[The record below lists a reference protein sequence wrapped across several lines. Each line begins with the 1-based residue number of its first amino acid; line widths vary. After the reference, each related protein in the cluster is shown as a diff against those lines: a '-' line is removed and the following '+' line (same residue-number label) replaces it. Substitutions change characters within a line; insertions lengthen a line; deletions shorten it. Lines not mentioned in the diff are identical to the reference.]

1 MRVTGAPKD
10 QVDDH
15 SNARQLNEHVPCV
28 CMCSSVCLCA
38 CAYPHLRVCVSA
50 CLCVCVCP
58 PVCVCVCVSVCLCVT
73 VCVGVCRCV
82 FCVFLCVSVCFCV
95 CLCVSARACAIPT
108 RLRLILGQE
117 VREPPVDAQ
126 EPRDVHVALPIGTS
140 GPSVGVVRVCASVVR
155 LLVLVSVCGFLCT

>member
-1 MRVTGAPKD
+1 MLMRVTGAPKD

-82 FCVFLCVSVCFCV
+82 SVWVLCVSVSVCV
-95 CLCVSARACAIPT
+95 CLCVSVCLHARVRFPPGSDSYSVRRYVSHQWMLRNHGMSMWPCRSG
-108 RLRLILGQE
+108 RLDHR
-117 VREPPVDAQ
+117 
-126 EPRDVHVALPIGTS
+126 
-140 GPSVGVVRVCASVVR
+140 
-155 LLVLVSVCGFLCT
+155 LVSCGCVRR